1 MTAPIG
7 IAVFGATGRMGRSV
21 VAALSEFPELELVG
35 ALAGPEGEGA
45 GVDAGI
51 LAGTDELGVVLSPD
65 RSEVLRGAQVA
76 VDFTL
81 PGAVPGNLRA
91 CREAGVACVSGVTG
105 LDEVARHALDEA
117 AAHIPVLW
125 APNMSTG
132 VAVLTRAAQMAA
144 KALGEAFDVE
154 ILEIHHAAK
163 RDAPSGTALA
173 LGAAVA
179 RARGVDPEAASV
191 FGRRG
196 SGAREGGS
204 IGYASLRAGD
214 VAGEH
219 TVVLAGPGERL
230 ELTHRA
236 TDRSIFSRGAL
247 TAARW
252 LAGRPAGR
260 YELADVLGLESVDT
274 RGTGH

>member
-1 MTAPIG
+1 MSEPVR

-21 VAALSEFPELELVG
+21 IASLGDFPDLTLVG
-35 ALAGPEGEGA
+35 ALAGPEGEGGGADAGTLA
-45 GVDAGI
+45 GV
-51 LAGTDELGVVLSPD
+51 DELGVVLSPD
-65 RSEVLRGAQVA
+65 RSEVVRGAQVA
-76 VDFTL
+76 IDFTL

-105 LDEVARHALDEA
+105 LDAPALHAMEEA
-117 AAHIPVLW
+117 AGHIPVLW

-144 KALGEAFDVE
+144 KALGDGFDVE

-179 RARGVDPEAASV
+179 RARGLDPQAAAV
-191 FGRRG
+191 IGRQGPGERQ
-196 SGAREGGS
+196 AGS

-230 ELTHRA
+230 ELSHRA
-236 TDRSIFSRGAL
+236 TDRKIFARGAL

-252 LAGRPAGR
+252 LAGQGPGR
-260 YELADVLGLESVDT
+260 YELGDVLGLESMDT
-274 RGTGH
+274 